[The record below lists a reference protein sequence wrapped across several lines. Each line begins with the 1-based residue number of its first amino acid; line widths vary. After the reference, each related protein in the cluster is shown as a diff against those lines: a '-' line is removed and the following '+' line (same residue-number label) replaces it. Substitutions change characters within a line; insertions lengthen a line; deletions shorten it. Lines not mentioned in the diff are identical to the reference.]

1 MIELGYNFDKKSLDK
16 IKRFKNPTLDIS
28 KNKIKKNSNYKIFLN
43 KTQFNNLIKNGM
55 IKYRLTDAEKK
66 QNLMVGDSLTDI
78 FKMILPYAK
87 NILPKLATT
96 VGLSSIGALTSS
108 AINKKMNKK
117 KNDISK
123 IIKLNNDQVKKI
135 NDNLKKINDSKIF
148 DKKITLNEQEGNGIF
163 SFLLPTLVSLLPSLL
178 SSGKGIKKR
187 NFFLK

>member
-1 MIELGYNFDKKSLDK
+1 MIKLGYNFDKKSLDK

-55 IKYRLTDAEKK
+55 IKYRLTDAKKK
-66 QNLMVGDSLTDI
+66 QNLMVGDGLADI
-78 FKMILPYAK
+78 FRMLLPYAK
-87 NILPKLATT
+87 NILPKALTT
-96 VGLSSIGALTSS
+96 LGLSSIGALTSN

-117 KNDISK
+117 KNDT
-123 IIKLNNDQVKKI
+123 IIKLNDSQVKKI

-148 DKKITLNEQEGNGIF
+148 DKKITLEEQEGNGIF

-178 SSGKGIKKR
+178 SSGKGIKKQ